1 MRLLPCL
8 LLSIALPISFM
19 SSASEREDVAAI
31 LKAEREICA
40 AFEREDAD
48 WLEAHLDPTFTL
60 TSSTGKVTTAAQ
72 EVADLRG
79 GTQYDVF
86 RNRDAKIRLY
96 GDAAVVTGIT
106 QVEGKS
112 DGQPYALEFQF
123 TDTYIRK
130 PQGWVMVASHA
141 SRLGQ

>member
-8 LLSIALPISFM
+8 LFSIALPISFV
-19 SSASEREDVAAI
+19 SSASQSEDVAAI
-31 LKAEREICA
+31 LKVEREICA

-86 RNRDAKIRLY
+86 RNRDAKAR
-96 GDAAVVTGIT
+96 A
-106 QVEGKS
+106 
-112 DGQPYALEFQF
+112 
-123 TDTYIRK
+123 
-130 PQGWVMVASHA
+130 MA
-141 SRLGQ
+141 SRMRSNSSSPTPTSASPRAG